1 MATPL
6 LAAWIVS
13 GSDGQVGKLG
23 GDARVDATTGDAHT
37 PYSQGMSTRV
47 MVIGRQGGKPPFGLP
62 ESRTGAEY
70 VMAKSMVD
78 VRDHLADCD
87 VVFHYGR
94 PRDALS
100 ANWALTGRLRWL
112 HVGGVG
118 VDWTLF
124 PELVESDVV
133 LTNSRGVFDTTLPE
147 YLLALMLALAKDV
160 PGTIRAQEQRQWQ
173 HRMLEPLAAVA
184 WSSSA
189 PARSLVPPRG
199 CCVPWACR

>member
-1 MATPL
+1 MT
-6 LAAWIVS
+6 
-13 GSDGQVGKLG
+13 
-23 GDARVDATTGDAHT
+23 
-37 PYSQGMSTRV
+37 TRV

-70 VMAKSMVD
+70 VMAESMAD

-100 ANWALTGRLRWL
+100 ANWALTGRLRWV

-124 PELVESDVV
+124 PDLVESDVM
-133 LTNSRGVFDTTLPE
+133 LTNSRGVFDTTL
-147 YLLALMLALAKDV
+147 ARV
-160 PGTIRAQEQRQWQ
+160 RPGADAGAGEGPAGNDSGSGAAPVAASDAGAAWECAGRHRGGRFDRPCRRAAAAQ
-173 HRMLEPLAAVA
+173 HGRVGHAGRP
-184 WSSSA
+184 S
-189 PARSLVPPRG
+189 
-199 CCVPWACR
+199 